1 MLHMLTG
8 EIVEL
13 MQCLHDDGNERQVEL
28 SHMGSDLRVS
38 IARV

>member
-13 MQCLHDDGNERQVEL
+13 MQRLHDDGNEGQVEL
-28 SHMGSDLRVS
+28 SYMGSDLRVS